1 MGVVLDDDKDVVPD
15 DDTVARMDDDSVV
28 EEQDDDTVVLVRMD
42 GEQVLC
48 NLFSLLDGG
57 TDAAERQ
64 LLLLLPELLLHF
76 PS

>member
-1 MGVVLDDDKDVVPD
+1 MGLVLDGDKDVVPD

-28 EEQDDDTVVLVRMD
+28 EEQDGDTVVLARMD

>member
-1 MGVVLDDDKDVVPD
+1 MGVVLDGDKDVVPD
-15 DDTVARMDDDSVV
+15 DDTVARMDDDTVV
-28 EEQDDDTVVLVRMD
+28 EELDDDTVVLVRMD